1 MKRIIIVLL
10 SVMSYLSGIGQNW
23 QWENIVRTNSFVT
36 GYNTNDIKMDS
47 EGNVYVSQT
56 VQGRT
61 CAFDQIKALL
71 SK

>member
-36 GYNTNDIKMDS
+36 GYNTNDIKN
-47 EGNVYVSQT
+47 G
-56 VQGRT
+56 
-61 CAFDQIKALL
+61 
-71 SK
+71 